1 MQQHDNYTDGFTL
14 VGLCGAILAQII
26 VDVYK
31 GSKRQREDGL
41 RFLNSEEYREVVVEN
56 FRNYKVR
63 FSQFF
68 KDVDGSF
75 DNILAI
81 LDREGGA
88 EQLYKS
94 CSAIPLIEGGIQ
106 QKALYILK
114 KGKLK
119 PAPAHSA
126 KGLAGRPL
134 QLAI

>member
-1 MQQHDNYTDGFTL
+1 MHSDDDFTDEYTL

-31 GSKRQREDGL
+31 GSKKQREDAL
-41 RFLNSEEYREVVVEN
+41 KFLKSKEYKEVIIEN

-68 KDVDGSF
+68 KEVDGSF
-75 DNILAI
+75 DSIVAI
-81 LDREGGA
+81 LDKVGGA

-106 QKALYILK
+106 DKSLYVLK

-119 PAPAHSA
+119 PAPAHGV
-126 KGLAGRPL
+126 KGMAGRPL

>member
-1 MQQHDNYTDGFTL
+1 MHSDDDFTDEFTL

-31 GSKRQREDGL
+31 GSKKQREDAL
-41 RFLNSEEYREVVVEN
+41 RFLKSEEYREVVVQN
-56 FRNYKVR
+56 FRNYNVR

-68 KDVDGSF
+68 KEVDGSF
-75 DNILAI
+75 DNIVAI
-81 LDREGGA
+81 LDKEGGA

-106 QKALYILK
+106 DKSLYVLT

-119 PAPAHSA
+119 PAPAHGV
-126 KGLAGRPL
+126 KGMAGRPL

>member
-1 MQQHDNYTDGFTL
+1 MYDDFADEYTL

-31 GSKRQREDGL
+31 GSKKQREDALTFL
-41 RFLNSEEYREVVVEN
+41 RSEEYREVVVQN
-56 FRNYKVR
+56 FRKYKVR

-68 KDVDGSF
+68 KEVEGSF
-75 DNILAI
+75 DNIAAI
-81 LDREGGA
+81 LDKKGGA
-88 EQLYKS
+88 EQLYKA

-106 QKALYILK
+106 QKALYVLK

-119 PAPAHSA
+119 PVPTHGV
-126 KGLAGRPL
+126 KGMAGRPL

>member
-1 MQQHDNYTDGFTL
+1 MHSDDDFTDEYTL
-14 VGLCGAILAQII
+14 VALCGAILAQII

-31 GSKRQREDGL
+31 GSKKQREEAL
-41 RFLNSEEYREVVVEN
+41 KFLKSEEYREVIVQN

-68 KDVDGSF
+68 KEVDGSF
-75 DNILAI
+75 DNIVAI
-81 LDREGGA
+81 LDKEGGT

-106 QKALYILK
+106 DKSLYVLT

-119 PAPAHSA
+119 PAPVHGV
-126 KGLAGRPL
+126 KGMAGRPL

>member
-1 MQQHDNYTDGFTL
+1 MYDDFADEYTL

-31 GSKRQREDGL
+31 GSKKQQEDAL
-41 RFLNSEEYREVVVEN
+41 TFLKSEEYREVVVQN
-56 FRNYKVR
+56 FRKFKVR

-68 KDVDGSF
+68 KEIDGSF
-75 DNILAI
+75 DNIAAI
-81 LDREGGA
+81 LDKEGGA

-106 QKALYILK
+106 QKALYVLK

-119 PAPAHSA
+119 PVPTHGV
-126 KGLAGRPL
+126 KGMAGGPL